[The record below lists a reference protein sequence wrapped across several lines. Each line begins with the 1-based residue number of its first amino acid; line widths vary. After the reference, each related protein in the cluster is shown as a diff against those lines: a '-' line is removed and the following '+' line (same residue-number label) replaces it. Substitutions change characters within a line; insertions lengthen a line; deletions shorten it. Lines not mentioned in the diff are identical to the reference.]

1 MTHTDP
7 RAAVDALAAARE
19 PYLIGVRHHS
29 PALAAVVPALLDAS
43 GADVVCV
50 ELPAEFQPWLEHL
63 ADPETV
69 APVALAGT
77 GEDGRL
83 AFYPF
88 ADFSPELAAIRW
100 ARRSGASVIC
110 CDLALADRGW
120 TEPGTASSPAAAP
133 DADVAS
139 AVALHPASD
148 RIPAPDAVSARI
160 PVPATPPVSEQTPV
174 PATAP
179 APDQGT
185 ARDSASGTAPVSGTP
200 SGSGKAPGSGTAP
213 APVSGTASVPAAA
226 PGSGMARGS
235 ALVGGSVSGS
245 GPGTD
250 PVPDLGSPQA
260 TGSDWAR
267 AALSDQGSAT
277 AVDRSTPAAGRSF
290 ADALTAAGTGRDGD
304 DLWDRAVEVLAP
316 GCSPESVRR
325 AALGVGWA
333 LRADTG
339 AVPATDLARE
349 AHMRSV
355 IAAAVAGGHRVA
367 AVIGAF
373 HAPVLPSTAADG
385 RGTGTGSAHDRGADS
400 GSGLDSAQGEGPG
413 LGSTHDCA
421 PGADSLSGSGFG
433 SHSASATGGGSD
445 AVRGSDSGAGT
456 ASEPGAGSGSASGL
470 GSQSASAL
478 GGGSDAVCGSGS
490 GSASGSGFAP
500 GSGSA
505 SGNGNGNGNG
515 FGPDADAV
523 TVTVVGSNPVVPG
536 PGHGRAAAA
545 SGAPA
550 ADAAPA
556 VTSFVPYSFD
566 LLDSRSGYPAG
577 IRDPRWQQAVL
588 EAGGDPDRVR
598 EAASVAVTGL
608 CRELRRAGHTA
619 GTGEAAETLRLACDL
634 ATLRALPAPGR
645 GELLEAVTTVLGQG
659 EPLGRGRAL
668 ARALEAVLVGTA
680 RGRITPHAPRSGLGP
695 SVEAELAA
703 LRLPSPEDPA
713 PREIRLDPLRSALD
727 GRREVLL
734 QRLLVCG
741 ASYGEPLTVAATG
754 DGTALGTKW
763 RLSWTPSVPA
773 RLDLAG
779 VRGVTVAQAAA
790 GTLRDTARRAAAEGG
805 PTPAQ
810 ILAGLAAAARCDLPE
825 LVDVRLHEAATALPQ
840 TATLPELLDAL
851 DLLEA
856 LHRGHLPGTSD
867 ASREAAADLAG
878 DLLEAAVRCLPGL
891 AGSEDPADAAALV
904 ALADRAAAHHLG
916 LRTDDALA
924 ALSASASPLM
934 QGAALAV
941 RVLLDLDPAAEL
953 GGRAAGWVDGAGTAD
968 GRRALTR
975 RLGGLLTAAGPLLQ
989 SSPAA
994 LTPLLDRVEHL
1005 ADQDFLDRLPALRG
1019 GFDALSPA
1027 ARDRLLHTVTERLG
1041 DRIDLALDASPALL
1055 ALWAAADAAG
1065 LAALKGLPLPG
1076 TEGATPVPAPEAA
1089 EATEAAETPKAPET
1103 LEASEAPPEQAP
1115 RAARPPKAD
1124 NPRLAPADR
1133 WRLLLGR
1140 ERDRLPAGA
1149 RRYAHALDEL
1159 YGAGRGEGAADLDR
1173 GQGGGHGGG
1182 QEASFPTA
1190 REWSQELEA
1199 LFGADVRE
1207 EVLAGAA
1214 EAGRT
1219 DVLTQLDPA
1228 AVRPS
1233 VELLSSVLSLAGGM
1247 PEAQLATLRPLV
1259 RRLVDE
1265 LAKELATRLRPALS
1279 GLATPRPTRRPGGKL
1294 DLARTLRAN
1303 LAHTRRRPDG
1313 SVVVVPERPVFSTRA
1328 SREADWRLILVVD
1341 VSGSMEASVIWSAL
1355 TAAVLGGVPTLSTH
1369 FLAFS
1374 TQVVDLTDRVEDPL
1388 SLLLEVRVGGGTH
1401 IAAGLAHARSLI
1413 TVPSRTLVVVVS
1425 DFEEGAPI
1433 GGLLGEVRALAASG
1447 AHLLGCA
1454 ALDDEGTP
1462 RYSVP
1467 VARQLVA
1474 AGMPVAALSPLALAR
1489 WVGDRLRGESR

>member
-1 MTHTDP
+1 MTYTDP
-7 RAAVDALAAARE
+7 RAAVDSLAAARE

-29 PALAAVVPALLDAS
+29 PALAAVVPDLLDAS

-100 ARRSGASVIC
+100 ARAAGAAVVC
-110 CDLALADRGW
+110 CDLPLTDRGW
-120 TEPGTASSPAAAP
+120 TATATGPAPEPVSQAGAEPG
-133 DADVAS
+133 V
-139 AVALHPASD
+139 
-148 RIPAPDAVSARI
+148 
-160 PVPATPPVSEQTPV
+160 
-174 PATAP
+174 
-179 APDQGT
+179 
-185 ARDSASGTAPVSGTP
+185 
-200 SGSGKAPGSGTAP
+200 
-213 APVSGTASVPAAA
+213 
-226 PGSGMARGS
+226 
-235 ALVGGSVSGS
+235 
-245 GPGTD
+245 
-250 PVPDLGSPQA
+250 
-260 TGSDWAR
+260 
-267 AALSDQGSAT
+267 
-277 AVDRSTPAAGRSF
+277 SF
-290 ADALTAAGTGRDGD
+290 ADALTAAGTGREGD

-316 GCSPESVRR
+316 GCAPEAVRR

-355 IAAAVAGGHRVA
+355 ITDAAAGGHRVA

-373 HAPVLPSTAADG
+373 HAPALMPGAAGAEATHANVRDRDG
-385 RGTGTGSAHDRGADS
+385 GGDAAGPPRTGTGTAPADDAEASVPARPGDRGHAP
-400 GSGLDSAQGEGPG
+400 AAPPAPAP
-413 LGSTHDCA
+413 A
-421 PGADSLSGSGFG
+421 PG
-433 SHSASATGGGSD
+433 
-445 AVRGSDSGAGT
+445 
-456 ASEPGAGSGSASGL
+456 PGAGRRSGK
-470 GSQSASAL
+470 
-478 GGGSDAVCGSGS
+478 
-490 GSASGSGFAP
+490 
-500 GSGSA
+500 
-505 SGNGNGNGNG
+505 
-515 FGPDADAV
+515 
-523 TVTVVGSNPVVPG
+523 
-536 PGHGRAAAA
+536 AAA
-545 SGAPA
+545 SGATAATAAA
-550 ADAAPA
+550 ADTAPA

-588 EAGGDPDRVR
+588 EAGGDPGRVR

-695 SVEAELAA
+695 SVEDELAA

-779 VRGVTVAQAAA
+779 VRGVTAAQAAA
-790 GTLRDTARRAAAEGG
+790 GTLRDTARRAAADGG

-810 ILAGLAAAARCDLPE
+810 VLAGLAAAARCDLPE

-867 ASREAAADLAG
+867 ASRAASADLAG

-924 ALSASASPLM
+924 ALADSGSPLM

-941 RVLLDLDPAAEL
+941 RVLLDLDPAAGL
-953 GGRAAGWVDGAGTAD
+953 GGRAAGWIDGAGTAD
-968 GRRALTR
+968 SRRALTR

-1019 GFDALSPA
+1019 GFDALAPA
-1027 ARDRLLHTVTERLG
+1027 ARDRLLDTVTERLG
-1041 DRIDLALDASPALL
+1041 DRIDLALEASPALL

-1065 LAALKGLPLPG
+1065 LAALKALPLP
-1076 TEGATPVPAPEAA
+1076 AAPSAPTPVPDAA
-1089 EATEAAETPKAPET
+1089 ARTTPGTP
-1103 LEASEAPPEQAP
+1103 AP
-1115 RAARPPKAD
+1115 RPAGE
-1124 NPRLAPADR
+1124 RLAPADR

-1149 RRYAHALDEL
+1149 RRYAQALDEL
-1159 YGAGRGEGAADLDR
+1159 YGAGRGEGASDLGLGQGR
-1173 GQGGGHGGG
+1173 GQGGG

-1228 AVRPS
+1228 SVRPS

-1247 PEAQLATLRPLV
+1247 PEAQLARLRPLV

-1303 LAHTRRRPDG
+1303 LAHTRRRADG
-1313 SVVVVPERPVFSTRA
+1313 GVVVVPERPVFSTRA

-1447 AHLLGCA
+1447 AHLMGCA

>member
-1 MTHTDP
+1 MADP
-7 RAAVDALAAARE
+7 RDVVDALAASRT
-19 PYLIGVRHHS
+19 PYLLGVRHHS
-29 PALAAVVPALLDAS
+29 PALAAVVPQLLDAS

-50 ELPAEFQPWLEHL
+50 ELPADFQPWLEHL
-63 ADPETV
+63 ADPETE

-77 GEDGRL
+77 GAGGRL

-100 ARRSGASVIC
+100 ARRSGASVVC
-110 CDLALADRGW
+110 CDL
-120 TEPGTASSPAAAP
+120 P
-133 DADVAS
+133 
-139 AVALHPASD
+139 
-148 RIPAPDAVSARI
+148 
-160 PVPATPPVSEQTPV
+160 
-174 PATAP
+174 
-179 APDQGT
+179 
-185 ARDSASGTAPVSGTP
+185 
-200 SGSGKAPGSGTAP
+200 
-213 APVSGTASVPAAA
+213 
-226 PGSGMARGS
+226 
-235 ALVGGSVSGS
+235 
-245 GPGTD
+245 
-250 PVPDLGSPQA
+250 LGSPGW
-260 TGSDWAR
+260 TP
-267 AALSDQGSAT
+267 
-277 AVDRSTPAAGRSF
+277 VDRQPAAPVVPSRSY
-290 ADALTAAGTGRDGD
+290 ADALAAAGTGRDGD

-316 GCSPESVRR
+316 GCTPEAVRR

-333 LRADTG
+333 LREDS
-339 AVPATDLARE
+339 AVPSEDLARE
-349 AHMRSV
+349 AHMREV
-355 IAAAVAGGHRVA
+355 IAAEAATGRRVA

-373 HAPVLPSTAADG
+373 HAPALTHPPTDAVRPTPAEPNAGRDG
-385 RGTGTGSAHDRGADS
+385 RGEGPVAPPGTLSAFEAVPATSPATGSAPALVPETAATPEAAPATSPGAETSPGAASES
-400 GSGLDSAQGEGPG
+400 GPASGASSAPAFGAASESSSGM
-413 LGSTHDCA
+413 A
-421 PGADSLSGSGFG
+421 PGAVPVPAAGAAAVALPGTSSAPEAVPATSPATGSAPSSVTAPALLPETAATPEAAPATSPGAATSLGPGPGAETSPGAASESSSVSASGAAPVPAAGAATSPVP
-433 SHSASATGGGSD
+433 ASATS
-445 AVRGSDSGAGT
+445 
-456 ASEPGAGSGSASGL
+456 PGAPS
-470 GSQSASAL
+470 
-478 GGGSDAVCGSGS
+478 VV
-490 GSASGSGFAP
+490 AP
-500 GSGSA
+500 
-505 SGNGNGNGNG
+505 
-515 FGPDADAV
+515 
-523 TVTVVGSNPVVPG
+523 
-536 PGHGRAAAA
+536 
-545 SGAPA
+545 APA
-550 ADAAPA
+550 ASA
-556 VTSFVPYSFD
+556 VTSLVPYSYD

-577 IRDPRWQQAVL
+577 IRDPLWQQAVL
-588 EAGGDPDRVR
+588 RAAGDPVKVR

-634 ATLRALPAPGR
+634 AVLRGLPAPGR

-668 ARALEAVLVGTA
+668 ARALEAVFVGTA
-680 RGRITPHAPRSGLGP
+680 RGRVTPHAPRSGLGP
-695 SVEAELAA
+695 SVEAELAE

-713 PREIRLDPLRSALD
+713 PREMRLDPLRSPLD

-754 DGTALGTKW
+754 EGAALGTKW

-779 VRGVTVAQAAA
+779 VRGVTAAQAAA
-790 GTLRDTARRAAAEGG
+790 GTLRESARRAAAEGG
-805 PTPAQ
+805 PTPAA

-825 LVDVRLHEAATALPQ
+825 LVGARLREAATALPQ

-856 LHRGHLPGTSD
+856 LRRGHLPGTCA
-867 ASREAAADLAG
+867 ASRATATALTA

-904 ALADRAAAHHLG
+904 ALTDRAAAHHLG
-916 LRTDDALA
+916 VRLDEALA
-924 ALSASASPLM
+924 ELARAASPLM

-941 RVLLDLDPAAEL
+941 RVLLDLDPAAAL
-953 GGRAAGWVDGAGTAD
+953 GDRTAGWVDGAGTPD

-1005 ADQDFLDRLPALRG
+1005 GDQEFLDRLPALRG
-1019 GFDALSPA
+1019 GFDALAPA
-1027 ARDRLLHTVTERLG
+1027 ARDRLLDTVAERLG
-1041 DRIDLALDASPALL
+1041 DRPDLTLDASPALL

-1065 LAALKGLPLPG
+1065 LAALKSLPLPG
-1076 TEGATPVPAPEAA
+1076 SDAPAVPPAPLPDTEP
-1089 EATEAAETPKAPET
+1089 ETEAATAP
-1103 LEASEAPPEQAP
+1103 APD
-1115 RAARPPKAD
+1115 AARI
-1124 NPRLAPADR
+1124 APADR

-1140 ERDRLPAGA
+1140 ERDRLPAAA

-1159 YGAGRGEGAADLDR
+1159 YGAGRGEGSAGLD
-1173 GQGGGHGGG
+1173 GGSGGAGGG
-1182 QEASFPTA
+1182 QEAAFPTA
-1190 REWSQELEA
+1190 REWSEELES

-1228 AVRPS
+1228 SVRPS
-1233 VELLSSVLSLAGGM
+1233 VELLSSVLSLAGGL
-1247 PEAQLATLRPLV
+1247 PESRLARLRPLV
-1259 RRLVDE
+1259 KRLVDE

-1279 GLATPRPTRRPGGKL
+1279 GLSTPRPTRRPGGRI

-1303 LAHTRRRPDG
+1303 LAHTRRQADG

-1425 DFEEGAPI
+1425 DFEEGAPV

-1454 ALDDEGTP
+1454 ALDDAGTP

-1489 WVGDRLRGESR
+1489 WVGDRLRGEPR

>member
-1 MTHTDP
+1 MTHTAPHTDP
-7 RAAVDALAAARE
+7 RAVVDALAAARE

-43 GADVVCV
+43 GADAVCV

-63 ADPETV
+63 ADPETH

-100 ARRSGASVIC
+100 AHRSGAAVIC
-110 CDLALADRGW
+110 CDLPLADRGW
-120 TEPGTASSPAAAP
+120 TDPAPAGATAPTERQVPPPGPAGAASRGPDPAR
-133 DADVAS
+133 DVAS
-139 AVALHPASD
+139 AT
-148 RIPAPDAVSARI
+148 APD
-160 PVPATPPVSEQTPV
+160 PVVVPPPGM
-174 PATAP
+174 ALN
-179 APDQGT
+179 
-185 ARDSASGTAPVSGTP
+185 SASG
-200 SGSGKAPGSGTAP
+200 P
-213 APVSGTASVPAAA
+213 ALDAGPATDPADASLAA
-226 PGSGMARGS
+226 PRP
-235 ALVGGSVSGS
+235 GG
-245 GPGTD
+245 
-250 PVPDLGSPQA
+250 
-260 TGSDWAR
+260 
-267 AALSDQGSAT
+267 
-277 AVDRSTPAAGRSF
+277 SF

-316 GCSPESVRR
+316 GCSPEAVRR

-333 LRADTG
+333 LRADTSSV
-339 AVPATDLARE
+339 AATDLARE

-355 IAAAVAGGHRVA
+355 IAGAAAAGHRVA

-373 HAPVLPSTAADG
+373 HAPALPVPAAHG
-385 RGTGTGSAHDRGADS
+385 HKPCS
-400 GSGLDSAQGEGPG
+400 GHGQ
-413 LGSTHDCA
+413 
-421 PGADSLSGSGFG
+421 
-433 SHSASATGGGSD
+433 
-445 AVRGSDSGAGT
+445 GSDSFDGLGRGSGDGSTDDPGRVSDPSSGSTDGLGRGSSDSAGCGDGAG
-456 ASEPGAGSGSASGL
+456 GDLGSGRGK
-470 GSQSASAL
+470 
-478 GGGSDAVCGSGS
+478 
-490 GSASGSGFAP
+490 
-500 GSGSA
+500 
-505 SGNGNGNGNG
+505 N
-515 FGPDADAV
+515 
-523 TVTVVGSNPVVPG
+523 
-536 PGHGRAAAA
+536 A
-545 SGAPA
+545 SGAGASPA
-550 ADAAPA
+550 APGPRGGGTA

-588 EAGGDPDRVR
+588 EAGGDPARVR
-598 EAASVAVTGL
+598 DAASVAVTGI

-634 ATLRALPAPGR
+634 AALRELPAPGR

-680 RGRITPHAPRSGLGP
+680 RGRISPHAPRSGLGP

-703 LRLPSPEDPA
+703 LRLPAPEEPA

-779 VRGVTVAQAAA
+779 VRGVTAAQAAA

-856 LHRGHLPGTSD
+856 LHRGHLPGTSA
-867 ASREAAADLAG
+867 ASREAAAALAG

-924 ALSASASPLM
+924 DLAATASPMM

-953 GGRAAGWVDGAGTAD
+953 GGRAAGWIDSAGTAD
-968 GRRALTR
+968 SRRTLNR

-994 LTPLLDRVEHL
+994 LTPLLDRIEHL
-1005 ADQDFLDRLPALRG
+1005 ADQEFLDRLPALRG

-1027 ARDRLLHTVTERLG
+1027 ARDRLLATVTERLG

-1065 LAALKGLPLPG
+1065 LAALKALPLPG
-1076 TEGATPVPAPEAA
+1076 TPPGPDLPTPTLAPAPTPTPAA
-1089 EATEAAETPKAPET
+1089 
-1103 LEASEAPPEQAP
+1103 
-1115 RAARPPKAD
+1115 AD
-1124 NPRLAPADR
+1124 GPRLAPADR

-1140 ERDRLPAGA
+1140 ERDRLPAGV

-1159 YGAGRGEGAADLDR
+1159 YGAGRGEGASDLDLGR
-1173 GQGGGHGGG
+1173 GGGQGGG

-1219 DVLTQLDPA
+1219 DVLTQLDPE

-1247 PEAQLATLRPLV
+1247 PEAQLARLRPLV

-1279 GLATPRPTRRPGGKL
+1279 GLATPRPTRRPGGRL

-1303 LAHTRRRPDG
+1303 LAHTRRRADG